1 MVVSTA
7 LMLIGAGLGA
17 AGGYSAQEERI
28 RQSKRK
34 LGLLELSGYNNG
46 KAKEAAAKLL
56 KGQVSISSL
65 EASSQAESD
74 ALAVGEAKG
83 AMEANAGA
91 SGLTGGTPFFQLASV
106 ASRSMRSAQKA
117 ASARA
122 LSLEGQLAQ
131 GAMTIDEY
139 RMRGEELSYQ
149 TQDALETNRYLDS
162 GFAWAMALGTG
173 ALSGAAAANR
183 ASTTLEGLG
192 VNMDADPIGDFIAKQ
207 KLKAEMAGN
216 GGGAG
221 DVTDL
226 AASGDVLLQE
236 SNNASAGNVGTGS
249 PEMVSTARM
258 GDALTSLDKSAIG
271 AIYSLMDAGES
282 DIPMIG
288 DVRALSWWGTG
299 QGPTMPTTAPD
310 TYPQPMAI
318 HAPVKAQVPFVAAG
332 ASLFD
337 AMDTQDRMTGFF
349 LGSPDLTGY
358 DVRRPKPMKFGAFG
372 NEGMFQI
379 N

>member
-139 RMRGEELSYQ
+139 RM
-149 TQDALETNRYLDS
+149 
-162 GFAWAMALGTG
+162 
-173 ALSGAAAANR
+173 
-183 ASTTLEGLG
+183 
-192 VNMDADPIGDFIAKQ
+192 
-207 KLKAEMAGN
+207 
-216 GGGAG
+216 
-221 DVTDL
+221 
-226 AASGDVLLQE
+226 
-236 SNNASAGNVGTGS
+236 
-249 PEMVSTARM
+249 
-258 GDALTSLDKSAIG
+258 
-271 AIYSLMDAGES
+271 
-282 DIPMIG
+282 
-288 DVRALSWWGTG
+288 
-299 QGPTMPTTAPD
+299 
-310 TYPQPMAI
+310 
-318 HAPVKAQVPFVAAG
+318 
-332 ASLFD
+332 
-337 AMDTQDRMTGFF
+337 
-349 LGSPDLTGY
+349 
-358 DVRRPKPMKFGAFG
+358 
-372 NEGMFQI
+372 
-379 N
+379 